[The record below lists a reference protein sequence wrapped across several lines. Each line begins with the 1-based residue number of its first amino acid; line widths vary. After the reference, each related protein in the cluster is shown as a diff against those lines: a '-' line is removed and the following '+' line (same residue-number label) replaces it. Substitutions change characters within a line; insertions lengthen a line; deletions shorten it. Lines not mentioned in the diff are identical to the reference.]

1 MSRARWAGQRHWRGR
16 QRLVSLLLAFLLLA
30 TACGPSTGAPD
41 DLPATATPAA
51 AATAAPATAAPV
63 GRAPTTPAAT
73 TVPGAAPTTPV
84 RAATPPPRQTPA
96 PRGDQTLTLAG
107 GIEAPRTFDPALV
120 RDVATSFLAR
130 QVYSGLLKLDERLEP
145 APDLAVALPAVS
157 PDRLTYTFTL
167 REGALFHDGTPVTA
181 ETVKQAL
188 ERATDPRLAG
198 GDGRTLPAA
207 TYLID
212 IKGAAERLRGE
223 RPDLAGVRVTGP
235 RTLEITLAAPQATFL
250 VKLTHTTAAV
260 VDVRQTSGRQWW
272 KRPNGSGPFRLSE
285 WRDGDRLVLTRWER
299 YYDGPPALERVVWLL
314 GASASQPLNLYEG
327 GKIDLTEIGTD
338 SIDRA
343 LVPGSALN
351 RELRITPQLS
361 LTYVAFNVSQPPFDD
376 PKVRQ
381 ALVRVIDREKMA
393 RVMFEGKVQA
403 AYGLVPPALA
413 GSLPATP
420 PPRDQA
426 AEVAAARKLLSESRY
441 GAALPRPR
449 LYVTGGGVA
458 GMLRD
463 VYQRDLGLTI
473 DVIAVPWNDFLQGL
487 EAREFES
494 YLLSW
499 LADYPDPQSFV
510 ETLFRGDSPENH
522 TTYANPRVDAV
533 LDEAARTTDAT
544 RRAALY
550 REAQQLILDD
560 AVVLPLY
567 FATEY
572 TLVKPHVKGLT
583 ITPMGILGLERVW
596 IER

>member
-1 MSRARWAGQRHWRGR
+1 M
-16 QRLVSLLLAFLLLA
+16 LA
-30 TACGPSTGAPD
+30 TACDLSTGAPD
-41 DLPATATPAA
+41 ELPATATPVAV
-51 AATAAPATAAPV
+51 ATAALATVSPV
-63 GRAPTTPAAT
+63 GRVATAPATT
-73 TVPGAAPTTPV
+73 TVPGATPATPAP
-84 RAATPPPRQTPA
+84 AATPPLRQTPA
-96 PRGDQTLTLAG
+96 PRGEQTLTLAG

-120 RDVATSFLAR
+120 RDATTSFLAR

-145 APDLAVALPAVS
+145 APDLAIALPAIS

-181 ETVKQAL
+181 EAVKQSL

-198 GDGRTLPAA
+198 GDGRMLPAA

-299 YYDGPPALERVVWLL
+299 YYGGPPALERVVWLL
-314 GASASQPLNLYEG
+314 GANASQPLNLYEG
-327 GKIDLTEIGTD
+327 GKIDLTEIGVD

-351 RELRITPQLS
+351 RDLRITPQLS

-381 ALVRVIDREKMA
+381 ALVRVIDREKVA

-403 AYGLVPPALA
+403 AYSLVPPALL
-413 GSLPATP
+413 GGGQPA

-449 LYVTGGGVA
+449 LYVTGGSLA

-487 EAREFES
+487 EAREYES

-499 LADYPDPQSFV
+499 LADYPDPQTFV

-522 TTYANPRVDAV
+522 TTYANPRVDAL
-533 LDEAARTTDAT
+533 LDEAARTTDAV

-550 REAQQLILDD
+550 RQAQQLILDD